1 VSVFRSM
8 GCGIVLSDAAGRAGV
23 RALFD
28 DRDRRFSRF
37 LPTSELNSV
46 NATPLGLTLLSEDFA
61 SMLTHALDAASATGG
76 LVTPA
81 VGGAIIAAGY
91 DRDFADLPSD
101 GGPVGPVAIH
111 SLDSVSLL
119 GRMLLRTE
127 PVLLDLNGVVK
138 SCTVD
143 EALALVG
150 EGWVCAGGDV
160 ATNVPLEVGLPGGG
174 SVQLTHGG
182 LATSSVANRAWNRAG
197 VIQHHLIDPASG
209 RPAVTPW
216 RDVTVAARSCLA
228 ADVAAKAA
236 LLLGVG
242 GPAWLDARG
251 LAGRFVAASG
261 EVTCSD
267 AWRERTSVLL
277 AA

>member
-1 VSVFRSM
+1 M